1 METEEVPSILTSEEE
16 RVLSQMKSSK
26 APGEDHIAAEMIRAG
41 GEIALRKIQELFN
54 AVLRTKTVPK
64 E

>member
-1 METEEVPSILTSEEE
+1 
-16 RVLSQMKSSK
+16 MKSSK
-26 APGEDHIAAEMIRAG
+26 APGEDQIVAEMIWAG

-54 AVLRTKTVPK
+54 AVLRTETVRK